1 MARGAQRAATEQLSA
16 AASVLAFVWAAWGPI
31 VALQPLTCEVF
42 PWQVLAA
49 GVLLGIALGPTVDLL
64 YLARRRYH
72 RWVEQALRDAGPP
85 AVAPGLLRVRRP

>member
-1 MARGAQRAATEQLSA
+1 MALH
-16 AASVLAFVWAAWGPI
+16 PI
-31 VALQPLTCEVF
+31 ACDSF

-64 YLARRRYH
+64 YLALRRHH
-72 RWVEQALRDAGPP
+72 RLVEQALRDAGPP

>member
-49 GVLLGIALGPTVDLL
+49 GVLLGIALGPTVDLH
-64 YLARRRYH
+64 YLARRRDH